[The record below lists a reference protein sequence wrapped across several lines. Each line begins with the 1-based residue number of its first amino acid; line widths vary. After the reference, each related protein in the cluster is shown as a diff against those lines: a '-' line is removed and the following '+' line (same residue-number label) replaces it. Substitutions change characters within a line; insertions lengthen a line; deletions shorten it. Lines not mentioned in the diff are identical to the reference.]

1 MEMRVVVP
9 EGTMVLSLAEQLS
22 VALGSDL
29 ISIARDRPEVEVRV
43 EQGSEWRVLRV
54 LNTVERWRTHA
65 GVEAVEMWLG
75 ERSCILGRRA
85 LVETWH

>member
-9 EGTMVLSLAEQLS
+9 DATSVTSLAEQLC
-22 VALGSDL
+22 VAL
-29 ISIARDRPEVEVRV
+29 
-43 EQGSEWRVLRV
+43 
-54 LNTVERWRTHA
+54 
-65 GVEAVEMWLG
+65 EMWLG